1 MPLSVSPNAPGV
13 PVQTRNVR
21 TSWLLL
27 YTVAVCEDLSTTI
40 RIVAFSCLVSNGV
53 TSNSAVISPPLPASS
68 ASSTFAAVVSVF
80 FTATPSTPS
89 TRVSSTFPASSMI
102 SVWSTF
108 SWLSC
113 LGSSAAR

>member
-1 MPLSVSPNAPGV
+1 M
-13 PVQTRNVR
+13 
-21 TSWLLL
+21 
-27 YTVAVCEDLSTTI
+27 

-89 TRVSSTFPASSMI
+89 TRVSSTLPASSMM
-102 SVWSTF
+102 SVWST
-108 SWLSC
+108 LLLVEL
-113 LGSSAAR
+113 LGQFGGQVVP